1 MPKRAGHR
9 GASEGRRNLVALGS
23 AAVLAIYAAGYM
35 QTQSAADR
43 FASESAARRPASAPG
58 DVQSEGALRS
68 ELSAAVPTSAAPSAT
83 EEPLAIATPQIASVS
98 AIAAKSARA
107 LGTDD
112 SAKGTSL
119 SVVSADAANAALST
133 AEPSAPPPVVS
144 TTTPSAIV
152 TAAASGAPA
161 PAPAASAPAASAPA
175 ASAPAASAPAAT
187 TPVSTPTSASATTGA
202 PATAPSHAA
211 AAAWRDGFFFGRGTS
226 RHGDIEAMVEIKDGR
241 IASAVISQ
249 CLTRYSCSWIAA
261 LPAQVVAR
269 QSADVDYVSGATQ
282 SANAFY
288 YAIVEALK
296 QAK

>member
-43 FASESAARRPASAPG
+43 FASESAGRRPASAPG

-68 ELSAAVPTSAAPSAT
+68 ELSASVPTSAAPSAT

-161 PAPAASAPAASAPA
+161 PAPAASAPA